1 MEKTICDYC
10 GTLIYKDEK
19 AKFKDIMKKK
29 IIKSKEENQE
39 MKEVYIKKTDL
50 NRWVA
55 KYFNN
60 QDLITIEELIGCI
73 EDLDSEVE
81 HLKEEVNDLKEEAE
95 ENWQDTE
102 IF

>member
-1 MEKTICDYC
+1 
-10 GTLIYKDEK
+10 
-19 AKFKDIMKKK
+19 
-29 IIKSKEENQE
+29 
-39 MKEVYIKKTDL
+39 MKEVYIRKTDL
-50 NRWVA
+50 NSWVA

-81 HLKEEVNDLKEEAE
+81 HLKEEINDLKEEAE
-95 ENWQDTE
+95 ENWQETE